1 VALEQQPSRHV
12 TSQEAAVAEA
22 GRQPYESDHI
32 DTPTSV
38 GDTST
43 GAIDVRV
50 VESNERMV
58 VLRVSGEIDMLTA
71 PVLTEHVQ
79 EQFAGLEDDT
89 AQRTLV
95 FDLTRVSFLGSAGL
109 AVLAHAQ
116 ATAADRGDVVQV
128 VANAR
133 AVLRPLEV
141 TGLDKVLDVRPDLP
155 A

>member
-1 VALEQQPSRHV
+1 M
-12 TSQEAAVAEA
+12 AEA
-22 GRQPYESDHI
+22 GRQPHESDHHETDEPMPI
-32 DTPTSV
+32 ETAPA
-38 GDTST
+38 

-50 VESNERMV
+50 AESGDHMV

-79 EQFAGLEDDT
+79 EQFARVP
-89 AQRTLV
+89 APRTLV
-95 FDLTRVSFLGSAGL
+95 FDLTRVSVLGSAGL

-116 ATAADRGDVVQV
+116 TTASDRGDAVQV

>member
-1 VALEQQPSRHV
+1 M
-12 TSQEAAVAEA
+12 AEA
-22 GRQPYESDHI
+22 GRQPHESDRP
-32 DTPTSV
+32 DPDMPMPV
-38 GDTST
+38 GSAPA

-50 VESNERMV
+50 AESGEHMV

-79 EQFAGLEDDT
+79 EQFARIP
-89 AQRTLV
+89 APRTLV

-116 ATAADRGDVVQV
+116 TTASDRGDAVQV

>member
-1 VALEQQPSRHV
+1 M
-12 TSQEAAVAEA
+12 AEA
-22 GRQPYESDHI
+22 GRQPHDSGDPETDAPSIDIESVE
-32 DTPTSV
+32 SV
-38 GDTST
+38 PA

-50 VESNERMV
+50 ADSGEHMV

-79 EQFAGLEDDT
+79 EQFARVPSP
-89 AQRTLV
+89 RTLV

-116 ATAADRGDVVQV
+116 TTASDRGDAVQV

-141 TGLDKVLDVRPDLP
+141 TGLDKVLDIRPDLP

>member
-1 VALEQQPSRHV
+1 M
-12 TSQEAAVAEA
+12 AEA
-22 GRQPYESDHI
+22 GRQPRDSDQA
-32 DTPTSV
+32 DAPTSV
-38 GDTST
+38 GSVTAA
-43 GAIDVRV
+43 AIDVRV
-50 VESNERMV
+50 ATSTDQLV

-79 EQFAGLEDDT
+79 EQFART
-89 AQRTLV
+89 PAPRTLV

-116 ATAADRGDVVQV
+116 TIASDRGDAVQV

-141 TGLDKVLDVRPDLP
+141 TGLDKVLDIRPELP

>member
-1 VALEQQPSRHV
+1 M
-12 TSQEAAVAEA
+12 AEA
-22 GRQPYESDHI
+22 GGQPQESQPTDA
-32 DTPTSV
+32 PTSI
-38 GDTST
+38 GGAAA

-50 VESNERMV
+50 AQSTEHMV

-79 EQFAGLEDDT
+79 EQFARIERT
-89 AQRTLV
+89 ATSSHAPRTLV

-116 ATAADRGDVVQV
+116 TTASDRGDAVAV

-155 A
+155 V

>member
-1 VALEQQPSRHV
+1 MAQASGQPH
-12 TSQEAAVAEA
+12 
-22 GRQPYESDHI
+22 ESDE
-32 DTPTSV
+32 TAAPTSV
-38 GDTST
+38 VSAAA

-50 VESNERMV
+50 AESTEHMV

-79 EQFAGLEDDT
+79 EQFARVP
-89 AQRTLV
+89 APRTLV

-116 ATAADRGDVVQV
+116 TTASDRGDAVQV

>member
-1 VALEQQPSRHV
+1 M
-12 TSQEAAVAEA
+12 AEA
-22 GRQPYESDHI
+22 GGQPHEPDR
-32 DTPTSV
+32 TGPAATEPTA
-38 GDTST
+38 

-50 VESNERMV
+50 AVATEHVV
-58 VLRVSGEIDMLTA
+58 VLQVAGEIDMLTA

-79 EQFAGLEDDT
+79 EQFARVP
-89 AQRTLV
+89 APRTLV

-116 ATAADRGDVVQV
+116 TTASDRGDAVQV
-128 VANAR
+128 VANGR

>member
-1 VALEQQPSRHV
+1 M
-12 TSQEAAVAEA
+12 AEA
-22 GRQPYESDHI
+22 GRQPHESDHPETGEPMSI
-32 DTPTSV
+32 ESAPA
-38 GDTST
+38 

-50 VESNERMV
+50 AESGEHVV

-79 EQFAGLEDDT
+79 EQFARVP
-89 AQRTLV
+89 APRTLV

-116 ATAADRGDVVQV
+116 TTASDRGDAVQV

>member
-1 VALEQQPSRHV
+1 M
-12 TSQEAAVAEA
+12 AEA
-22 GRQPYESDHI
+22 GRQPYESDQI
-32 DTPTSV
+32 DAPTSA
-38 GDTST
+38 GNASS

-50 VESNERMV
+50 VESSEHQV

-71 PVLTEHVQ
+71 PVLSEHVQ
-79 EQFAGLEDDT
+79 EQFARPEPGGT
-89 AQRTLV
+89 PRTLV

-116 ATAADRGDVVQV
+116 TTAADRGDAVQV